1 MHTQLL
7 GSSPYLQVSLK
18 VEEGIEDEVGV
29 IKDEVGVIEDEVGVI
44 EDEVGVIEDEVGV
57 IESEEAGGDDLP
69 TAVTKKTGSFA
80 IYMDRTVGHS
90 SHQGQG

>member
-18 VEEGIEDEVGV
+18 VEEGIE
-29 IKDEVGVIEDEVGVI
+29 DEVGVIEDEVGVI

-80 IYMDRTVGHS
+80 IYMDHTVGHS

>member
-7 GSSPYLQVSLK
+7 GSSPHLQVSLK
-18 VEEGIEDEVGV
+18 VEEGIE
-29 IKDEVGVIEDEVGVI
+29 DEVGVIEDEVGVI

-57 IESEEAGGDDLP
+57 IGSEEAGGDDLP

-80 IYMDRTVGHS
+80 IYMDRTVGYS